1 MTPEEKELYG
11 SMIDSVVK
19 DVEDIANTAYLGGK
33 GLFVEPLICFY
44 IGKI

>member
-19 DVEDIANTAYLGGK
+19 DVEDIANTAYSRW
-33 GLFVEPLICFY
+33 
-44 IGKI
+44 